1 MFRKMEMFGS
11 YFGVQSYGMS
21 LNRLEQ
27 VFLKVGEMTGT
38 IDRTEEVE
46 AALKEL
52 IQENDKRVRGSMK
65 TIKQFGIILLKRLH
79 FDKRNDVYLST
90 LAAIAAMVNNPSLT
104 SVKFGLTYLLFLGFL
119 SGELIILINYRFF
132 SSRAKGENLMLMI
145 FSIIGISSV
154 GNAVNPLLLLYPM
167 NAASAWKV
175 GLDDDQ
181 NKENVFNQKP
191 ELGKITGPLFIAI
204 HFIALVFIFILLER
218 RVFSKKSKQTTA
230 NTVTMSTYQMSDS
243 MVLRV
248 VKGISF
254 GVRSHECF
262 GVLGVNGA
270 GKTTT
275 FEVLTGNSFPDEG
288 SATVGGVDC
297 STPATDAL
305 IEDLSGRESLI
316 ILAALHGYENP
327 RKVADIVITCV
338 GMKEHAN
345 RPSKRYRDEVEALVS
360 NLIIMKEG
368 LIVVEGTTQL
378 IKNQFGEHYNFNL
391 TIENVSHVGMATLE
405 DAFMLAASAKPDV
418 QTAVAAVSSSVRRIR
433 SESAKEETEGTEG
446 KTTGTD
452 GRGTEGTE
460 GGTEGG
466 IEGGGRETDWIDGGT
481 EGIDGSSSA
490 KAHEA

>member
-1 MFRKMEMFGS
+1 
-11 YFGVQSYGMS
+11 
-21 LNRLEQ
+21 
-27 VFLKVGEMTGT
+27 
-38 IDRTEEVE
+38 
-46 AALKEL
+46 
-52 IQENDKRVRGSMK
+52 
-65 TIKQFGIILLKRLH
+65 
-79 FDKRNDVYLST
+79 
-90 LAAIAAMVNNPSLT
+90 
-104 SVKFGLTYLLFLGFL
+104 
-119 SGELIILINYRFF
+119 
-132 SSRAKGENLMLMI
+132 
-145 FSIIGISSV
+145 
-154 GNAVNPLLLLYPM
+154 M

-248 VKGISF
+248 GEFYAGKGISF

-297 STPATDAL
+297 STPAGKGDDYRLMQHQMIGYCPQTDAL